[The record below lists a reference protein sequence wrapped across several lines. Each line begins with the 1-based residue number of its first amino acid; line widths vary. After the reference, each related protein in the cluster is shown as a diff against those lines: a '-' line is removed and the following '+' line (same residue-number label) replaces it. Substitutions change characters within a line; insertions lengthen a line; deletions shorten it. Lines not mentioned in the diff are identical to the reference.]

1 MEKHTQQWKWREDQ
15 IPLKQFYKLSTE
27 EKVEYILLIL
37 GLPLSERGT
46 SDEIIL
52 NNFTKLVPKEENFIT
67 L

>member
-1 MEKHTQQWKWREDQ
+1 MEKYTQQWKWRKDQ
-15 IPLKQFYKLSTE
+15 MPLKQFYKLSIK
-27 EKVEYILLIL
+27 EKEEYILLIL
-37 GLPLSERGT
+37 SLPLSERGT

>member
-27 EKVEYILLIL
+27 DKEEYILLIL

>member
-1 MEKHTQQWKWREDQ
+1 MEKNTQQWKWRKDEISMKD
-15 IPLKQFYKLSTE
+15 FYQLSKA
-27 EKVEYILLIL
+27 EKEEYILLIL

-52 NNFTKLVPKEENFIT
+52 NNFNKLVPKEENFIT

>member
-1 MEKHTQQWKWREDQ
+1 MEKHTQQWKWRKDEISMKD
-15 IPLKQFYKLSTE
+15 FYQLSKADKE
-27 EKVEYILLIL
+27 EYILLIL

-52 NNFTKLVPKEENFIT
+52 NNFNKLVPKEENFIT

>member
-1 MEKHTQQWKWREDQ
+1 MEKHTQQWKWRKDE
-15 IPLKQFYKLSTE
+15 IRLKDFYQLSTADKE
-27 EKVEYILLIL
+27 EYILLIL

-52 NNFTKLVPKEENFIT
+52 NNFNKLVPKEENFIT

>member
-15 IPLKQFYKLSTE
+15 IPLKQFYKLSTADKE
-27 EKVEYILLIL
+27 EYILLIL

>member
-1 MEKHTQQWKWREDQ
+1 MEKYTQQWKWRKDEISMKD
-15 IPLKQFYKLSTE
+15 FYQLSTADKE
-27 EKVEYILLIL
+27 EYILLIL

-52 NNFTKLVPKEENFIT
+52 NNFYKLVPKEENFIT

>member
-1 MEKHTQQWKWREDQ
+1 MEKNTQQWKWRKDEISMKD
-15 IPLKQFYKLSTE
+15 FYQLSKA
-27 EKVEYILLIL
+27 EKEEYILLIL

-52 NNFTKLVPKEENFIT
+52 NNFSKLKPKEENFIT

>member
-1 MEKHTQQWKWREDQ
+1 MEKHTQQWKWRKDEISMKD
-15 IPLKQFYKLSTE
+15 FYQLSSADKE
-27 EKVEYILLIL
+27 EYILLIL

-52 NNFTKLVPKEENFIT
+52 NNFNKLVPKEENFIT

>member
-27 EKVEYILLIL
+27 EKEEYILLIL